1 MIGWGAF
8 HATASIT
15 LTFPLVLHMNN
26 RLPLGTEP
34 TSTVAEFNLWTMRWG
49 SAHLVPLGHTYWNAP
64 IFWPRRG
71 AFALSEPQPLTAAMF
86 AATRTLLGPVAA
98 YSFVLL
104 VGITLTGLGAALLA
118 GRLGADPVPAAI
130 VGVLA
135 QSIPFVFDQL
145 GVLQLTMIWPMLFAL
160 SFLVAWARNPEPR
173 QVAGFALSIVAL
185 SLSCGNHAVLFG
197 LSLVLAAPVLVSR
210 RWHREAT
217 QRIGGIAVAAG
228 ILIAVAAVVVIPQ
241 QGRLDGFTWRRATVL
256 AGSGQWS
263 DWWFANRSWPGVIV
277 ILLALFGAWIQ
288 RRDRTVWFLV
298 ALAAAAFAISFG
310 SRLSIFG
317 WHPWDALR
325 STVPGIA
332 RLRSPWRSATIVQIA
347 LVALTVPAVQQI
359 WAARRTLRRTVLM
372 AAIVSGIAIGHVGP
386 GTLVAADVAQRP
398 AVRALSRLDD
408 GGAVLYLPFAA
419 GPGPETFQRTTGVM
433 NELLGTGHPLVNGYS
448 GFFPSDHS
456 KIRDLTGSFPD
467 GRSLDALAERG
478 VQYVLADAIWL
489 KPRRDRLDEFGITIA
504 VDDPQGI
511 LLRLP

>member
-1 MIGWGAF
+1 
-8 HATASIT
+8 
-15 LTFPLVLHMNN
+15 
-26 RLPLGTEP
+26 
-34 TSTVAEFNLWTMRWG
+34 
-49 SAHLVPLGHTYWNAP
+49 
-64 IFWPRRG
+64 
-71 AFALSEPQPLTAAMF
+71 
-86 AATRTLLGPVAA
+86 
-98 YSFVLL
+98 
-104 VGITLTGLGAALLA
+104 
-118 GRLGADPVPAAI
+118 
-130 VGVLA
+130 
-135 QSIPFVFDQL
+135 
-145 GVLQLTMIWPMLFAL
+145 
-160 SFLVAWARNPEPR
+160 
-173 QVAGFALSIVAL
+173 
-185 SLSCGNHAVLFG
+185 
-197 LSLVLAAPVLVSR
+197 
-210 RWHREAT
+210 
-217 QRIGGIAVAAG
+217 
-228 ILIAVAAVVVIPQ
+228 
-241 QGRLDGFTWRRATVL
+241 VL

-347 LVALTVPAVQQI
+347 LVVLTVPAVQQI